1 MTALLSLIGKHRA
14 DLTLLAVALAAAG
27 LWVAYASTKAELT
40 ETIHRAERICAAAG
54 SAYQP
59 AEGKPGEAC
68 ARQVARLAA
77 FKSEAQDK
85 TNETLL
91 AALHA
96 REEKQ
101 TRDAERRQARLE
113 SRLAALSAMH
123 TAEDNIRDDQISGSW
138 FAALNRLAGLRA
150 PSR

>member
-40 ETIHRAERICAAAG
+40 ATTLRAEQICAAAG
-54 SAYQP
+54 SEYQP
-59 AEGKPGEAC
+59 ASGKPGEAC
-68 ARQVARLAA
+68 ARQVTRLAA
-77 FKSEAQDK
+77 FKAEAQDK

-101 TRDAERRQARLE
+101 ARDAERRQARLE
-113 SRLAALSAMH
+113 SRLAALSAMQN
-123 TAEDNIRDDQISGSW
+123 AEDDIRDDQVASDW

>member
-40 ETIHRAERICAAAG
+40 ETTLRAEQICAAAG

-59 AEGKPGEAC
+59 ATGKPGEAC
-68 ARQVARLAA
+68 ARQVTRLTA

-85 TNETLL
+85 TNEALL
-91 AALHA
+91 AAMHA

-101 TRDAERRQARLE
+101 ARDAERRQARLE

-123 TAEDNIRDDQISGSW
+123 TAEEEVHDDQVTGSW

-150 PSR
+150 PGR